1 MTAETYQRWTA
12 PFRSHPAA
20 AVALRCL
27 NKALTLLSYV
37 GYPLLLGLVFFR
49 WPGGLFLRAILVP
62 GISFIAVSIFRA
74 LLSAQR
80 PYEVLDIDPLI
91 RKDTRG
97 KSFPS
102 RHVFSVFVIAATWLY
117 FYPAAGIVLLIT
129 GCLLAVVRVLG
140 GVHFLRDVLAGAFLG
155 LLSGWIGMWL
165 IP

>member
-1 MTAETYQRWTA
+1 MTEEIYRRWTA

-20 AVALRCL
+20 AVALRGL
-27 NKALTLLSYV
+27 NKALTLLCYV

-49 WPGGLFLRAILVP
+49 WPLGLFLRAILVP
-62 GISFIAVSIFRA
+62 GISFAAVSVFRSK
-74 LLSAQR
+74 LSAPR
-80 PYEVLDIDPLI
+80 PYEVLNIDPLI
-91 RKDTRG
+91 HKDTRG

-117 FYPAAGIVLLIT
+117 FYPAAGIGFLIAGVLLAI
-129 GCLLAVVRVLG
+129 VRVLG
-140 GVHFLRDVLAGAFLG
+140 GVHFPRDVLAGAFLG

>member
-1 MTAETYQRWTA
+1 MTEETYQRWTS

-27 NKALTLLSYV
+27 NKALTLLCYV

-49 WPGGLFLRAILVP
+49 WPLGLFLRALLVP
-62 GISFIAVSIFRA
+62 GISFVAVSVFRA
-74 LLSAQR
+74 KLSAPR

-91 RKDTRG
+91 HKNTHG

-117 FYPAAGIVLLIT
+117 FYPTIGIVLLIA
-129 GCLLAVVRVLG
+129 GVLLAAVRVLG
-140 GVHFLRDVLAGAFLG
+140 GVHFPRDVIAGALLG
-155 LLSGWIGMWL
+155 LLSGWIGLWL